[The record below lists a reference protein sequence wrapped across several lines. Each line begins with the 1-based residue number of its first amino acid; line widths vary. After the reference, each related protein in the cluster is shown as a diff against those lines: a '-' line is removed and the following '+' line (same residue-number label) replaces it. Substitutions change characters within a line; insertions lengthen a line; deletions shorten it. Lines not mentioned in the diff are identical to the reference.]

1 MSKKEEID
9 KQRYEEMEH
18 KMKRLQKKYKDVKSV
33 NQEIDDLQTTLDARI
48 TPSDL
53 NDVEAK
59 NTIDQSQQMEI
70 PEVSEKDV
78 DDQAVNVDF
87 CNQFPSILT
96 SKRVT
101 VQST

>member
-9 KQRYEEMEH
+9 KQRYEEMEQ

-53 NDVEAK
+53 NDVETK
-59 NTIDQSQQMEI
+59 NTVDQS
-70 PEVSEKDV
+70 
-78 DDQAVNVDF
+78 
-87 CNQFPSILT
+87 
-96 SKRVT
+96 
-101 VQST
+101 